1 MIPVGKLESLVRRYA
16 ELDQLLCD
24 PKIFGDPQ
32 KLNTFNRERSGL
44 SNIVETFHE
53 WRAVEKHVAED
64 REALSDPELGP
75 LVKQEL
81 PELEAKLA
89 SLEQRIF
96 VLLLPKDPNDEKNTL
111 LEIRAGTG
119 GEEVVGSALPRSGSR
134 SRCFRSAIS

>member
-1 MIPVGKLESLVRRYA
+1 MIPVGKLESIVRRYA

-24 PKIFGDPQ
+24 PKVFGDPQ
-32 KLNTFNRERSGL
+32 KLNAFNRERSGL
-44 SNIVETFHE
+44 SNIVEAFNE

-64 REALSDPELGP
+64 REAMSDPELGP

-81 PELEAKLA
+81 PELEAKL
-89 SLEQRIF
+89 SELEQRIF

-119 GEEVVGSALPRSGSR
+119 ARKPRCSRQIYSACTAVTPRH
-134 SRCFRSAIS
+134 A